1 MRHFVLSGKL
11 LLVANQRIEDQL
23 VKNKMSED
31 KSMRNQVMEGQLVG
45 KQIKREHL
53 TVNWVTVYQ
62 LLQT

>member
-11 LLVANQRIEDQL
+11 LLVANHSIEYQL
-23 VKNKMSED
+23 AKNKMSED

-53 TVNWVTVYQ
+53 TVN
-62 LLQT
+62 